1 MPVAHDWTTWR
12 RMAAVCIAL
21 LALACLAS
29 PVSAQSPAAAPAAR
43 SRVALVIGQ
52 GAYLHTTQ
60 LTNPVN
66 DAQDVAQALRGLGF
80 TVTLGLDLDR
90 RGFDEALRTF
100 TKGLGQADTA
110 LLFYAGHGLQVGGQ
124 NWLVPVDARLE
135 GERDLEFEGVRLEF
149 VLRQMEIDREGRTN
163 IVFLDACRDNPL
175 ARNLARSMGTRSA
188 GIGRGLAQAQT
199 GVGTFIAYA
208 TQPGNVALD
217 GDGRNSPFTSALVR
231 RIGEP
236 GKPLT
241 GVMVDVRNDVLG
253 ATGGRQVPWDHSALT
268 AEFYFQPAAATGAPG
283 LPDGAAKPGREPA
296 ELRER
301 VRTLEQDL
309 KTKDATASA
318 AAAAALSQLKGRA
331 RDLDEAIRAER
342 ERLFEAQRRSGQET
356 DPQKRQSL
364 QGDVFRAMKEMGR
377 QGQERKQVQVEIEKL
392 EGLTGAAATK

>member
-175 ARNLARSMGTRSA
+175 ARNLARTMGTRSA
-188 GIGRGLAQAQT
+188 NVGQGLAQVQT

-217 GDGRNSPFTSALVR
+217 GQGRNSPFT
-231 RIGEP
+231 G
-236 GKPLT
+236 
-241 GVMVDVRNDVLG
+241 
-253 ATGGRQVPWDHSALT
+253 ALT
-268 AEFYFQPAAATGAPG
+268 KALGV
-283 LPDGAAKPGREPA
+283 PDRSITTVMIE
-296 ELRER
+296 
-301 VRTLEQDL
+301 VR
-309 KTKDATASA
+309 
-318 AAAAALSQLKGRA
+318 
-331 RDLDEAIRAER
+331 
-342 ERLFEAQRRSGQET
+342 
-356 DPQKRQSL
+356 
-364 QGDVFRAMKEMGR
+364 
-377 QGQERKQVQVEIEKL
+377 
-392 EGLTGAAATK
+392 